1 MSSNFGEI
9 IKKLYFLVWWK
20 ARQRATHATPYL
32 SASRYRTFST
42 CWTAKCEWDVRDLL
56 PRITRGGGGEGGVIC
71 ETMPFVNGSSDQLQT
86 QNQDSQYYSAPSLF
100 RQDLSNSYWW
110 LLASFGEFI

>member
-20 ARQRATHATPYL
+20 ARQRATHATPHL
-32 SASRYRTFST
+32 SASRYRTFYT
-42 CWTAKCEWDVRDLL
+42 WWTAKCELHVRDLL
-56 PRITRGGGGEGGVIC
+56 AGITRGGGGEGGVIC

-86 QNQDSQYYSAPSLF
+86 QNQDSQYYSAPLLF
-100 RQDLSNSYWW
+100 
-110 LLASFGEFI
+110 